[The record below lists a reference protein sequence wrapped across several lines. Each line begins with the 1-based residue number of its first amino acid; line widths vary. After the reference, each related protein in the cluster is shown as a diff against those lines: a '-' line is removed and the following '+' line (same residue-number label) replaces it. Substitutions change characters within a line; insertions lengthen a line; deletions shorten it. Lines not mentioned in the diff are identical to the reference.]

1 MGAGT
6 EWLAVQRGG
15 DGGGWRAVDE
25 AAAHPEAGSR
35 RSVNESRAGHVWVG
49 RRDSCC

>member
-6 EWLAVQRGG
+6 EWLAAQRGQG
-15 DGGGWRAVDE
+15 RRGWRAVAE

-35 RSVNESRAGHVWVG
+35 QLSE
-49 RRDSCC
+49 